1 MIARRSS
8 SLFATFHKSL
18 VGPLSPPKRMD
29 GLPSEIR
36 ARRLDRVVNTDRY
49 DLVLADPLVG

>member
-1 MIARRSS
+1 
-8 SLFATFHKSL
+8 
-18 VGPLSPPKRMD
+18 MD